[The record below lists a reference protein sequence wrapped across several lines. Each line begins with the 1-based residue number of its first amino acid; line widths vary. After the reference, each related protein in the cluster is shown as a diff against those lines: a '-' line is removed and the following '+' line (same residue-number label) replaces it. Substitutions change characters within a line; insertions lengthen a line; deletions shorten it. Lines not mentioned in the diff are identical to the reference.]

1 MRMRSRRVL
10 LERAL
15 SSVAVLLGLASCG
28 GGGGGGGIGD
38 LPYPLW
44 VETDVLVTDVDGDG
58 RSDIVTLAQYA
69 GSASQREGRLIVHRQ
84 TGPGVFAA
92 AETYVVGIYPWR
104 FAAGDIDGDHRIDL
118 VVADVDGESVFLLQQ
133 DPANRGRFL
142 APRLILSARYP
153 YDLAIADLNGDAAP
167 DIAVASSL
175 KDSHRLVLLYQDPAQ
190 RGSFRPAVDFA
201 VPGSSCTGVAAGDVD
216 GDGRADLLM
225 SIALAPSGYTPNL
238 VLGFSLQRP
247 DGSLGVVTT
256 LAPQTGLN
264 VVRLA
269 IADYDGDGRNDLF
282 AYFAPSSSNYR
293 SKLTVVLQGPASGTF
308 AAPIDT
314 ALADV
319 KGMDDAV
326 FSDLGSDG
334 RPDAAVAGFF
344 PVGSPSTVHS
354 RLNLFTQSGNG
365 TFALTSSRDLPFS
378 ASRVAAGDVDQD
390 GRNELVV
397 LGPEDRYL
405 VVEP

>member
-1 MRMRSRRVL
+1 MRMCFAML
-10 LERAL
+10 LC
-15 SSVAVLLGLASCG
+15 LAGCG
-28 GGGGGGGIGD
+28 GGGGGGVGD
-38 LPYPLW
+38 FPYPLW
-44 VETDVLVTDVDGDG
+44 VETDVLVADVDGDG

-282 AYFAPSSSNYR
+282 AYFTPSSSNYR
-293 SKLTVVLQGPASGTF
+293 SKLTVVLQGPGSGTF
-308 AAPIDT
+308 TAPMDT
-314 ALADV
+314 SLADI
-319 KGMDDAV
+319 KGVDDAV
-326 FSDLGSDG
+326 FADLGSDG
-334 RPDAAVAGFF
+334 RPDAAVTGFF

-354 RLNLFTQSGNG
+354 RLNLFTQSGNA

-378 ASRVAAGDVDQD
+378 ASRIAAGDIDQD
-390 GRNELVV
+390 GRSELVV

-405 VVEP
+405 VVDP